1 MYLVF
6 QELGFVVRVTSV
18 DPDLVC
24 VLKAR
29 TFNAFGECGCESR
42 RRARNL
48 ETSGSSTE
56 KPLLPPGR
64 PFIASAR
71 TLTGTVWSTF
81 GQESSTLVRNKF
93 IVVE

>member
-1 MYLVF
+1 MV
-6 QELGFVVRVTSV
+6 GI
-18 DPDLVC
+18 
-24 VLKAR
+24 
-29 TFNAFGECGCESR
+29 SR
-42 RRARNL
+42 KL

-93 IVVE
+93 IVVEKKLGAFAMQRCIV

>member
-1 MYLVF
+1 MDYL
-6 QELGFVVRVTSV
+6 R
-18 DPDLVC
+18 
-24 VLKAR
+24 
-29 TFNAFGECGCESR
+29 
-42 RRARNL
+42 
-48 ETSGSSTE
+48 E

-93 IVVE
+93 IVVEKKPWLPILGQCLLC

>member
-1 MYLVF
+1 MA
-6 QELGFVVRVTSV
+6 GI
-18 DPDLVC
+18 
-24 VLKAR
+24 
-29 TFNAFGECGCESR
+29 SR
-42 RRARNL
+42 KL

-93 IVVE
+93 IVVEKILLAIQNNIVLYSIVLMNYDVI